1 MKYFSKNVKRLR
13 ENTGL
18 SQQAFA
24 ESIGIIRTTWH
35 NYESGHSNPNLEG
48 LITIAKFF
56 DVTESDLLHTDLTKV
71 YAKPRERNKANLA
84 DEDAHTNPSIIIADL
99 RKTIAAMEKII
110 HFNDYLQADL
120 HKQLKE
126 VQDQN
131 SVLLKQLTSRSESK
145 KNRVPVK
152 HA

>member
-1 MKYFSKNVKRLR
+1 MKYFSKNVKLLR
-13 ENTGL
+13 ESTGM

-71 YAKPRERNKANLA
+71 YAKPRERNKANVA
-84 DEDAHTNPSIIIADL
+84 EEDIQTTPNTIITDL

-120 HKQLKE
+120 NRQLKE
-126 VQDQN
+126 ARDQN
-131 SVLLKQLTSRSESK
+131 NDLLQQLTAQVEPK
-145 KNRVPVK
+145 KHRANVK